1 MRMILINHLCLSRCF
16 FWQYL
21 GEVMHKPTN
30 TLRRASALGLAL
42 TCVSVSLPAEAIEPD
57 AATTQELLPYVV
69 VATRTPLTLD
79 RVSPSVSYI
88 SAEEMEFWQDRDLV
102 DALNRQPGMTLITS
116 GGLGGQTS
124 LFTRGTE
131 SNHTAFF
138 TDGRRLNTGL
148 GNQYGLEY
156 LNIGNLTSVQI
167 QRGPSSVNY
176 GSSGIG
182 GVVDLQTSSGLNE
195 TDITGSISAEIG
207 SNDYRRGSFDTRY
220 GSNTYG
226 LSLSGSALST
236 SNERDNDD
244 YESEYLNGRFDFK
257 LSDALSF
264 ELIGFF
270 SDSKKELP
278 NSILNPKS
286 DDVQDTE
293 NWLVSP
299 GLRYVTDDL
308 SVHFFYSR
316 SESESDLDQVNEAFA
331 SAFPFPSLGFFPVSN
346 AIEVDSDEVNL
357 QVDYTICDNALLTFG
372 GVYRNDEASNS
383 NLNTFSPL
391 DPAVAYSETFEQ
403 AGVYTQL
410 LWLLGDLELRAGLRY
425 DDYSEFDEQTT
436 GNLEVVYQLE
446 SINAALFSKVATS
459 YAPPGAADIAFDSN
473 LFFSDAS
480 TQLEPEESTSY
491 EIGWRQSLLGDKLAY
506 SLVFFHNDIDQLI
519 DFVFD
524 PMTFNSDAINVEE
537 ATTEGF
543 EFQATYTGIKGLEL
557 ALGYTYMTAVADQ
570 QDDPRTAFVFGA
582 PDAAQNVRLA
592 RRPRHLLQLS
602 AIYQFTEDFSAGV
615 QGVGHFDREDFSPV
629 FVLEDVEDYF
639 VVRLVADWQV
649 NDVWSIFARVENLLD
664 ESYAPAA
671 GFPSLGRT
679 GYIGARLSF

>member
-21 GEVMHKPTN
+21 PEVMHKPTN

-42 TCVSVSLPAEAIEPD
+42 TCVSVSLSAEAIESD
-57 AATTQELLPYVV
+57 AATNQELLPYVV
-69 VATRTPLTLD
+69 VATRTPLGLD

-88 SAEEMEFWQDRDLV
+88 SAEEMKLWQGR
-102 DALNRQPGMTLITS
+102 ALSDVLTQEAGMVVVSS
-116 GGLGGQTS
+116 GAKGAQTS
-124 LFTRGTE
+124 LFTRGTN
-131 SNHTAFF
+131 SDHTAFF
-138 TDGRRLNTGL
+138 LDGRRLNSGF
-148 GNQYGLEY
+148 GNQYGLER
-156 LNIGNLTSVQI
+156 LPLDNLISVQI
-167 QRGPSSVNY
+167 QKGASSVNY

-182 GVVDLQTSSGLNE
+182 GVVDLRSRSAFDVDGNTATLSGE
-195 TDITGSISAEIG
+195 AG
-207 SNDYRRGSFDTRY
+207 SNDYAGGAFSTAFSEERLGVSV
-220 GSNTYG
+220 
-226 LSLSGSALST
+226 SGSALT
-236 SNERDNDD
+236 TENERKNDD
-244 YESEYLNGRFDFK
+244 YKYEGVSSRIDYLLTDT
-257 LSDALSF
+257 LSLEFVGQYDYT
-264 ELIGFF
+264 E
-270 SDSKKELP
+270 KELP
-278 NSILNPKS
+278 GSTVAPS
-286 DDVQDTE
+286 PFDEQSSED
-293 NWLVSP
+293 WLVSP
-299 GLRYVTDDL
+299 GIRYATDEL
-308 SVHFFYSR
+308 TVHVFYSH
-316 SESESDLDQVNEAFA
+316 SESHIDLYQEKGAYDEFGNY
-331 SAFPFPSLGFFPVSN
+331 LGDFPVSN
-346 AIEVDSDEVNL
+346 DSEVKSDEVNL
-357 QVDYTICDNALLTFG
+357 QVDYSASDDLLITTG
-372 GVYRNDEASNS
+372 MVYRNDDVTNS
-383 NLNTFSPL
+383 NLNIFNPL
-391 DPAVAYSETFEQ
+391 EDAIPYSETFEQ

-629 FVLEDVEDYF
+629 FVLEDAEDYF
-639 VVRLVADWQV
+639 VVGLVADWQV